1 MTLTQMLQKI
11 VKVERHEISAALASF
26 AYFFCLLC
34 GYYILR
40 PVRDEMGISGGLANL
55 PWLFTGTFIV
65 MFAAVPVFGWASARL
80 PRGTLLPAV
89 YGFFIANLLIFYTLM
104 THGAD
109 MRLVAPAFF
118 IWVSVFNLFVVSVF
132 WSFMVDIYSEPQAQR
147 LFGFIAAG
155 GSAGALTGPALT
167 AALAVA
173 LGTAN
178 LLLVSAAF
186 LALALLF
193 IYQLLNWAQKHS
205 TPQRRAR
212 SGEPIGGSAWAGIT
226 MVARSPYLLG
236 ICAYMLLYS
245 LLFSFV
251 YFEQARIMAESYGAS
266 NERVRI
272 FATLD
277 FATNVLALLIQIFV
291 VPRLFKWLGIAITLA
306 LLPALSAAGFV
317 VLGLYPLLAVV
328 VVFQVVRRAGEYAI
342 TKPARELLFT
352 VVGREQKYK
361 AKNFVDTVVFR
372 GADAASG
379 WLYAAAKG
387 LGAGVSALS
396 FIAAPLALGWMVLGW
411 HLGKKQQAMLKTD

>member
-1 MTLTQMLQKI
+1 MHFI
-11 VKVERHEISAALASF
+11 VLGALNRIVNVERHEISAALASF

-40 PVRDEMGISGGLANL
+40 PVRDEMGISGGLSNL

-65 MFAAVPVFGWASARL
+65 MFAVVPVFGWASARL
-80 PRGTLLPAV
+80 PRATLLPAV
-89 YGFFIANLLIFYTLM
+89 YGFFIANLLIFYGLM

-109 MRLVAPAFF
+109 IRLVAPAFF

-147 LFGFIAAG
+147 LFGFIA
-155 GSAGALTGPALT
+155 
-167 AALAVA
+167 V
-173 LGTAN
+173 
-178 LLLVSAAF
+178 
-186 LALALLF
+186 
-193 IYQLLNWAQKHS
+193 
-205 TPQRRAR
+205 
-212 SGEPIGGSAWAGIT
+212 
-226 MVARSPYLLG
+226 
-236 ICAYMLLYS
+236 
-245 LLFSFV
+245 
-251 YFEQARIMAESYGAS
+251 
-266 NERVRI
+266 
-272 FATLD
+272 
-277 FATNVLALLIQIFV
+277 
-291 VPRLFKWLGIAITLA
+291 TLA